1 MWGGG
6 EAPGV
11 GVHKEGP
18 RVKGPLLA
26 ALTALALLTAEFC
39 PVRAESSDVHPCGRT
54 NLGLILQGGL
64 ASATGLLSAI
74 PPPRLLP
81 RILVFVQAPTVSLLC
96 SWYCQ
101 P

>member
-6 EAPGV
+6 EAPGA

-39 PVRAESSDVHPCGRT
+39 PVRADSSDVRPCGTT
-54 NLGLILQGGL
+54 NLELISQGES
-64 ASATGLLSAI
+64 ASATGLLSA
-74 PPPRLLP
+74 
-81 RILVFVQAPTVSLLC
+81 QTS
-96 SWYCQ
+96 
-101 P
+101 